1 MLWWISILT
10 TRYGPIV
17 EFAGILYTFPAMHT
31 TRYHLIVD
39 VSHANAAVSDP
50 EAIRTFLIN
59 MATATEM
66 SVLAG
71 PLVAEGIPENPGIT
85 GFVIVDFSHVSVH
98 TFTKYGEAM
107 IDVFS
112 CRKYDPEKVR
122 ALCRKTFGTEGSEVR
137 EKLVWW
143 GE

>member
-1 MLWWISILT
+1 
-10 TRYGPIV
+10 
-17 EFAGILYTFPAMHT
+17 MHT

-39 VSHANAAVSDP
+39 VSSAGPAISDP
-50 EAIRTFLIN
+50 EAIKTFLTD
-59 MATATEM
+59 MAAATDM

-98 TFTKYGEAM
+98 TFTKFGEAM

-112 CRKYDPEKVR
+112 CKPYNPEKVR
-122 ALCRKTFGTEGSEVR
+122 ALCRNTFGTETSEVR
-137 EKLVWW
+137 EKIVWW

>member
-1 MLWWISILT
+1 
-10 TRYGPIV
+10 
-17 EFAGILYTFPAMHT
+17 MHT

-39 VSHANAAVSDP
+39 VSHAGPAISDP
-50 EAIRTFLIN
+50 EAIKSFLVD
-59 MATATEM
+59 MAAATDM

-98 TFTKYGEAM
+98 TFTKFGEAM

-112 CRKYDPEKVR
+112 CKEYDPEKVR
-122 ALCRKTFGTEGSEVR
+122 ELCKKTFGTEESEIR
-137 EKLVWW
+137 EKTVWW